1 MKNTV
6 ATCAVLLSS
15 LAFSFAQTPAPTPKP
30 PRTPESAV
38 TPGREN
44 LKRHATFMNR
54 LKDGPVDL
62 VFLGDSITDG
72 WPRTGEL
79 TWFKFAK
86 YNPAN
91 FGISGETT
99 EQVLW
104 RITNGELEGIS
115 PKAVVIM
122 IGTNNIGQ
130 FDDEKPEWAAA
141 GIKKIIETV
150 KAKLPKAKI
159 LLLAVFPRNEKASA
173 NRAEV
178 AAINKIIAGYADDT
192 VTFLD
197 IGDKFLDANGEIPD
211 DVMPDKLHPSAKGYR
226 IWYEA
231 MSPTLDKLME

>member
-1 MKNTV
+1 MKTP
-6 ATCAVLLSS
+6 AFACAVLLASIS
-15 LAFSFAQTPAPTPKP
+15 LSLAQTPSPTPKP

-44 LKRHATFMNR
+44 LKRHAGFMNR
-54 LKDGPVDL
+54 IKDGPVGL
-62 VFLGDSITDG
+62 LFLGDSITDG
-72 WPRTGEL
+72 WPRNGEL
-79 TWFKFAK
+79 TWLKFAP

-104 RITNGELEGIS
+104 RITNGELEEIN
-115 PKAVVIM
+115 PKVVVIM

-130 FDDEKPEWAAA
+130 FDDEMPEWAAA
-141 GIKKIIETV
+141 GIKKIVDTV
-150 KAKLPKAKI
+150 KAKTTAKI
-159 LLLAVFPRNEKASA
+159 LLLGVFPRNEKASA

-178 AAINKIIAGYADDT
+178 AEINKIISGYADDR
-192 VTFLD
+192 VTYLD

-211 DVMPDKLHPSAKGYR
+211 DVMPDKLHPNAKGYR

-231 MSPTLDKLME
+231 MNPTLEKLMGQ